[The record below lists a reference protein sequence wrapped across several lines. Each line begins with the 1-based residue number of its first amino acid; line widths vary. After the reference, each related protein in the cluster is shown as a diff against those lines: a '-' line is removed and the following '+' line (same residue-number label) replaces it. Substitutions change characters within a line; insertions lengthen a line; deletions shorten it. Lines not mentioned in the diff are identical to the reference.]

1 MDFDYRSPY
10 CFSISDHFPARLCK
24 RMVFIDS
31 CNGFRE
37 IAIPILLPRVHVG
50 ITGITDRMVGTA
62 QATRFYDPFTIAASS
77 LRDIF
82 NRYSF
87 FSLPKENSRNRNP
100 TCGSTNH
107 ILPHEER
114 FPALRIFPSTDRSR
128 ELVIDEFVGRSE
140 GIVGKEIGAET
151 VNTPYLVSR

>member
-1 MDFDYRSPY
+1 
-10 CFSISDHFPARLCK
+10 
-24 RMVFIDS
+24 MVFIDS

-87 FSLPKENSRNRNP
+87 FSLPKEKLTKSQSNVRFDESHSSARGTISSIKNFPLDRSIEGTRNRRV
-100 TCGSTNH
+100 CW
-107 ILPHEER
+107 
-114 FPALRIFPSTDRSR
+114 
-128 ELVIDEFVGRSE
+128 
-140 GIVGKEIGAET
+140 EIGGDSGKR
-151 VNTPYLVSR
+151 NRRRNS